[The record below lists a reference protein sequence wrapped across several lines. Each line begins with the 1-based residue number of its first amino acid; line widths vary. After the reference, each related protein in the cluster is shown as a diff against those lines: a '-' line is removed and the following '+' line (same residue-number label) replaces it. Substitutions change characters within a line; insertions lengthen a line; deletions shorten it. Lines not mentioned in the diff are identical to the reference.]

1 MNKMAKD
8 VRLQKMLADCGIA
21 SRRKA
26 EEMISAGDVKVN
38 GVTAK
43 IGDKVDPKKDK
54 VSIRGKLLDTHVK
67 EVYIML
73 HKPRG
78 FITTMSDEMDRKCVA
93 ELVKDIPERI
103 YPVGRLDRES
113 EGLLLMTNDGE
124 FANAMTHPSLHIP
137 KTYRV
142 TIRPTI
148 TEDQLTQI
156 AVGIVIDGRKTAP
169 ARVNVLSQESGRVVL
184 EIVLY
189 EGRNRQI
196 RKMCEQLGLEVARL
210 KRIAVG
216 PVKLGMLQPGK
227 WRPLTK
233 EEVKKLMAGA
243 KEDKQLQNLGGKP
256 DDFHTAAQ
264 RPGPGRANFKVHP
277 RHGR

>member
-1 MNKMAKD
+1 MAQD
-8 VRLQKMLADCGIA
+8 VRLQKMLADCGVA

-26 EEMISAGDVKVN
+26 EEMISAGEIKVN

-54 VSIRGKLLDTHVK
+54 VSVKGKLLDTHVK
-67 EVYIML
+67 EIYLML

-93 ELVKDIPERI
+93 ELVSEISERI
-103 YPVGRLDRES
+103 YPVGRLDRDS

-142 TIRPTI
+142 TVRPAV
-148 TEDQLTQI
+148 TEDQLTQM
-156 AVGIVIDGRKTAP
+156 AVGMVIDDRKTAP
-169 ARVNVLSQESGRVVL
+169 ARINVISQEPGRVVL

-227 WRPLTK
+227 WRMLTA

-243 KEDKQLQNLGGKP
+243 KADKQYEEAGNERN
-256 DDFHTAAQ
+256 DYHTATNERRKERPNSAGGTGRRRQ
-264 RPGPGRANFKVHP
+264 R
-277 RHGR
+277 